1 MAIIDQVKALQAETQ
16 ELFESNFVALSK
28 AKDSLTNVPYPTPSS
43 KEQAQANLDYVTAK
57 QAEFL
62 QVQNQVAASG
72 YTEKLAQLKTAVD
85 SLPAGT
91 IKNNFTDI
99 FNQQQEIGTGSLKD
113 LSSSATQ
120 AVSGLTSQVQGAL
133 SKLPS
138 IANSIQGNI
147 PNLSTAIPNFPAGAT
162 LPFNGSIPGSLP
174 GNLPIP
180 NPGQLLNSIP
190 GSKVISEAAAAGTAA
205 LKNTLGKI
213 GSLAGA
219 GSGIPG
225 IPGAIKFP
233 GADALAGTDAGDL
246 NAVTAK
252 GIRPNPLHAYPSY
265 TYGLSLHLLTIE
277 DYNNIVE
284 RKEYSANNVLV
295 ASAGRHNNIKS
306 GPGAFSRN
314 PHFNVDFY
322 FENLRMTSVIG
333 IGMANRATN
342 VLDVSF
348 KLIEPYGMTFM
359 DRLLHASADL
369 GLGNYLE
376 NAYLLQIDF
385 YGSDEQGNLVH
396 PIPNITKRIPIKI
409 MNITNKVSLQG
420 SEWAVTAIAFN
431 HQAFTETIVS
441 TPINVE
447 IKADKIREFF
457 EATMH
462 DANQLSQRLIQ
473 DRTNSERT
481 DINKDGTKQLPDG
494 TVVPINSALIS
505 KAKQVYKASSYA
517 DALND
522 YIVAQEQSFKI
533 GAGDR
538 YDFRFF
544 PEIGDTSLWEYTQ
557 RNSPSNTQMADVQ
570 NTPQVRK
577 GNTGAASAALDYN
590 RKILSIS
597 YGASIE
603 SVVDLLCRNSR
614 YILKQLAIPEGQQND
629 AAYAAKVR
637 ENQEKPLSWYK
648 IVPTVFLD
656 KYDFFTNR
664 FAKRIIYNVV
674 PYKTFNTKLSEAPQG
689 KARRE
694 DCVKYYN
701 YIYTG
706 LNNDILDLNIEF
718 NAMYYTART
727 SYKSNQMYTSGIDSY
742 YDTGTECA
750 VSAPP
755 ATHVINPVRTVVK
768 SADQTQ
774 TATGG
779 GKTSAETTAADI
791 SASLQSSSVADMLN
805 VQLTIIGDPEFI
817 KQDDLFYSPTY
828 TSDGWIALED
838 RVVTDNGSI
847 ITDRGDVFVYL
858 TFQTPTDID
867 DATGM
872 MGYDQK
878 YNAVGFTGIYKVIK
892 VTNEFDSGTFT
903 QVLDLIRYPNQDKEV
918 ISVQPLNDLG
928 ERVDVA
934 GQVLNTT
941 PGATSVDTI
950 ASINNRLNASAGQLA
965 QVLGK
970 SIGLPASPIAQ
981 IDQGLKAVRDSGSN
995 LNIFSKL
1002 PSAPGENS
1010 LNAAQSLLGGK

>member
-1 MAIIDQVKALQAETQ
+1 MATIDQVKVLQAQAQ
-16 ELFESNFVALSK
+16 ELFESNFVALNK
-28 AKDSLTNVPYPTPSS
+28 AKESLTNVPYPTPSS
-43 KEQAQANLDYVTAK
+43 KEQAQANIEYITAK
-57 QAEFL
+57 QAEFT
-62 QVQNQVAASG
+62 QVQNQIAASG
-72 YTEKLAQLKTAVD
+72 YTEKLAEFKTAVD
-85 SLPAGT
+85 ALPAGSA
-91 IKNNFTDI
+91 KNNFTDI
-99 FNQQQEIGTGSLKD
+99 FNQQQQVGTGSLKD
-113 LSSSATQ
+113 LTASATQ
-120 AVSGLTSQVQGAL
+120 AASGLASQVQGAL

-138 IANSIQGNI
+138 IASSIQGNI
-147 PNLSTAIPNFPAGAT
+147 PNLTTALPGIPAGAT
-162 LPFNGSIPGSLP
+162 QPFNGSIPGSLP

-180 NPGQLLNSIP
+180 NPGQIINSIP
-190 GSKVISEAAAAGTAA
+190 GSKTISEAIAAGSDA
-205 LKNTLGKI
+205 LKNGVGKI
-213 GSLAGA
+213 GSFVPGT
-219 GSGIPG
+219 GIPG
-225 IPGAIKFP
+225 IPGAPKFP
-233 GADALAGTDAGDL
+233 GADALAGSNAD
-246 NAVTAK
+246 AVTAK
-252 GIRPNPLHAYPSY
+252 ANRPNPLHAYPSY

-284 RKEYSANNVLV
+284 RKEYSAKNVLI
-295 ASAGRHNNIKS
+295 ASAGRHNNIQS
-306 GPGAFSRN
+306 GPGAFVRN

-322 FENLRMTSVIG
+322 FDSLRMTSVIG
-333 IGMANRATN
+333 LGTSNRATN

-376 NAYLLQIDF
+376 NAYLLQIEF
-385 YGSDEQGNLVH
+385 YGSDEQGNIVH

-409 MNITNKVSLQG
+409 LNVTNKVNAQG
-420 SEWAVTAIAFN
+420 SEWAVSAMAFN

-473 DRTNSERT
+473 DRTNSERS
-481 DINKDGTKQLPDG
+481 DINKDGTKQLADG
-494 TVVPINSALIS
+494 IPVPINSALVT
-505 KAKQVYKASSYA
+505 KAKQVYKAASYA

-522 YIVAQEQSFKI
+522 YIVSQEQSFKI
-533 GAGDR
+533 GSGDR

-577 GNTGAASAALDYN
+577 GNAGAASAALDYN
-590 RKILSIS
+590 RKILSIG

-603 SVVDLLCRNSR
+603 SVIDLLCRNSQ
-614 YILKQLAIPEGQQND
+614 YILKQLAISEGQQND
-629 AAYAAKVR
+629 SAYAAKVR
-637 ENQEKPLSWYK
+637 ENQNKPLNWYK

-664 FAKRIIYNVV
+664 FAKRIIYNIV
-674 PYKTFNTKLSEAPQG
+674 PYKTFNTRLAEAPQG
-689 KARRE
+689 KATRE
-694 DCVKYYN
+694 DCVKFYN

-706 LNNDILDLNIEF
+706 QNNDILDLNIEF
-718 NAMYYTART
+718 NAMYYTAKT
-727 SYKSNQMYTSGIDSY
+727 SYKSNQMYTSGVDTY

-750 VSAPP
+750 ISAPP

-774 TATGG
+774 SSGG

-791 SASLQSSSVADMLN
+791 SASLQSQSVADMLN
-805 VQLTIIGDPEFI
+805 VHLTIIGDPEFI

-828 TSDGWIALED
+828 TPDGWVSLED

-892 VTNEFDSGTFT
+892 VTNEFEGGVFT
-903 QVLDLIRYPNQDKEV
+903 QQLDLIRYPNQDKEV
-918 ISVQPLNDLG
+918 IAVQPLNGLG
-928 ERVDVA
+928 DRIDVA

-941 PGATSVDTI
+941 PGALPVDTLS
-950 ASINNRLNASAGQLA
+950 SINAQLN
-965 QVLGK
+965 K
-970 SIGLPASPIAQ
+970 SIGQISQVVGKPAGLPAFPIAQ
-981 IDQGLKAVRDSGSN
+981 IDQGLKAVRDGGNN

-1002 PSAPGENS
+1002 PSAPTDNS
-1010 LNAAQSLLGGK
+1010 LNAAKSLLGGG